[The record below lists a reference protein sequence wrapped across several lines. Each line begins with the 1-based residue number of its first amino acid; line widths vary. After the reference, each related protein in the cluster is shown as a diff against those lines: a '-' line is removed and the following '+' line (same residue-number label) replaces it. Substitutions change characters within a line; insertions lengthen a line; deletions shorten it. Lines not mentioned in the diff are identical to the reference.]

1 MTQKLTDKEKVFC
14 DEYLITLN
22 KTKSAIKA
30 GYSEKSAK
38 EIGYQLFTKL
48 HIQDYIEK
56 RMKDREERT
65 EITQDM
71 VLKELATF
79 GFANIQ
85 DYIKHSQ
92 DGLIIFKSIND
103 VPEEAARAIEAIK
116 VIDNGR
122 KGSVEF
128 KLHSKS
134 RGLELIG
141 RHLGMFLD
149 KTEHSGKIEV
159 EIKRIITKV
168 KPIE

>member
-1 MTQKLTDKEKVFC
+1 MTPKQKVFI
-14 DEYLITLN
+14 DEYLIDLN
-22 KTKSAIKA
+22 ATKAAERA
-30 GYSEKSAK
+30 GYSKKTAYSIGQENLKKPEIQEAIQKAIK
-38 EIGYQLFTKL
+38 E
-48 HIQDYIEK
+48 
-56 RMKDREERT
+56 REERT

-79 GFANIQ
+79 GFANIK

-92 DGLIIFKSIND
+92 DGLIIFKSIDD

-116 VIDNGR
+116 VLNTGR

-141 RHLGMFLD
+141 RHLGMFPNKVD
-149 KTEHSGKIEV
+149 HSG
-159 EIKRIITKV
+159 EIDHNLNFNFGDNGNNDKG
-168 KPIE
+168 E